1 MNAGN
6 DIIIL
11 VQDFMWYT
19 VERCA
24 AGTSQT
30 LYLPGPLA
38 VGFMSH
44 GQLPLAPFFL
54 F

>member
-6 DIIIL
+6 DIITL
-11 VQDFMWYT
+11 VQDFTWYT
-19 VERCA
+19 GEGCCRQLA
-24 AGTSQT
+24 T
-30 LYLPGPLA
+30 LPGPLA

-44 GQLPLAPFFL
+44 GPLPLAPFFL